1 MNTFDTNEILLK
13 IKEYTF
19 KLGYS
24 EEISNRFFEM
34 YKKEMEHLID
44 MNKKFSTLNH
54 FKRFTF
60 GKTISK
66 DDFILKDNDDLFFK
80 SINNVNNISRQIFN
94 CY

>member
-44 MNKKFSTLNH
+44 MNKKF
-54 FKRFTF
+54 KR
-60 GKTISK
+60 IQ
-66 DDFILKDNDDLFFK
+66 LF
-80 SINNVNNISRQIFN
+80 V
-94 CY
+94 